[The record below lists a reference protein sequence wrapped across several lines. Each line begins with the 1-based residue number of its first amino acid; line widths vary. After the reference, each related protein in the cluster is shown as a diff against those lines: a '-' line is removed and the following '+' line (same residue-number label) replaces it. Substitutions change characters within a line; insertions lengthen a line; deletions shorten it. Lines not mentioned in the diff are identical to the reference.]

1 MRKEHGGRHSDAHC
15 SGLVYSI
22 ADITKLVG
30 LGRTFV
36 YQEIK
41 EGRLAVRKAGRRTLV
56 LDADLKAW
64 LSALPTKAAT

>member
-1 MRKEHGGRHSDAHC
+1 MKSKYLGGAPDPQRNR
-15 SGLVYSI
+15 LVYSI

-41 EGRLAVRKAGRRTLV
+41 EGRLPVRKAGRRTLV
-56 LDADLKAW
+56 LEAELKAW
-64 LSALPTKAAT
+64 LNALPNKPST

>member
-1 MRKEHGGRHSDAHC
+1 MRKQHGGCHSDAHH

-56 LDADLKAW
+56 LDADLKVW
-64 LSALPTKAAT
+64 LSVLPTKAST

>member
-1 MRKEHGGRHSDAHC
+1 MRKEHGGRNLDAHR

-64 LSALPTKAAT
+64 LSALPTKASI